1 MEKWLMQSQSFCIV
15 VIMLFGIVY
24 RRERKKHIRLMSL
37 AMIWDLILILQI
49 ELSRSAIM
57 KASAALTNTLILN
70 IHVSL
75 ALSTVVLYVL
85 MIHSGRKLLAGNV
98 SYRKRHRLMG
108 WSTLILRIMTFATS
122 FWAVTPKG

>member
-1 MEKWLMQSQSFCIV
+1 
-15 VIMLFGIVY
+15 
-24 RRERKKHIRLMSL
+24 MSV

-85 MIHSGRKLLAGNV
+85 MIHSGRKMLAGNG

-108 WSTLILRIMTFATS
+108 WSTLFLRIMTFATS
-122 FWAVTPKG
+122 FWAVAPKG